1 MKHTTII
8 FVIATILFGCKESTE
23 YRVDPR
29 VNQYVENFF
38 MEGEKR
44 GHFFSR
50 NNLIIEVIPGVGE
63 VNKWDGLRHQAYCR
77 VDPETGQILI
87 KIDEQYVDSKNPS
100 VECTVF
106 HELGH
111 GILKRSHKGNGTAPS
126 IMKGQYWTS
135 GYPLFIRDELIDELF
150 ANKGF

>member
-1 MKHTTII
+1 MKRTTII
-8 FVIATILFGCKESTE
+8 FVIATILFGCEESTE

-38 MEGEKR
+38 IEGEKR

-50 NNLIIEVIPGVGE
+50 NNLIIEVIPGVGK
-63 VNKWDGLRHQAYCR
+63 VNEYDGLRHMAYCH
-77 VDPETGQILI
+77 VDPKTGQIKI
-87 KIDEQYVDSKNPS
+87 RIDEQYVNNNGTR

-111 GILKRSHKGNGTAPS
+111 GLLKRSHSGFPS
-126 IMKGQYWTS
+126 IMTGQYWTS
-135 GYPLFIRDELIDELF
+135 QQVHTKDELIDELF
-150 ANKGF
+150 ANKGL